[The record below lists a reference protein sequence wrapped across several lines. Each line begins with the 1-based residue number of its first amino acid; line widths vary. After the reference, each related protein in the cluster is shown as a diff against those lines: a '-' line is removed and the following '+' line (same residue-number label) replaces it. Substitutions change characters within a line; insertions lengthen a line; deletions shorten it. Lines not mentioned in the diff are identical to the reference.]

1 MAHFGFWV
9 SAATIR
15 AGQAALAALA
25 LLAAAGAG
33 RADERPP
40 FDQWLA
46 GLRAEA
52 LARGIKAATLESA
65 LTGIKPIPRVIEL
78 DRKQPEFTLTFRQYM
93 ERMVPDARVEKGRQ
107 KFREHSALLETI
119 GAKYGVQ
126 PRFIVAFWGIETDFG
141 RVTGGFPVIEALAT
155 LAYDGRRSAYF
166 RKELLFALEIVDAG
180 HVAPKSMV
188 GSWAG
193 AMGQTQFMPSSFRSF
208 AVDHDGDGRIDLWT
222 NVGDVFASAAN
233 YLARSGWKGDQT
245 WGRPVRLPK
254 GFDAKLVGTGTSKT
268 LGEWQRLGVRRLDG
282 GDLPQRGLKAS
293 VVLAEGPNE
302 PAFLVY
308 SNYQTILKWNR
319 SVFFAV
325 AVGYLADRIGDG
337 G

>member
-1 MAHFGFWV
+1 MARFGFRISLTAIRV
-9 SAATIR
+9 GRAA
-15 AGQAALAALA
+15 ASALA
-25 LLAAAGAG
+25 LLAIAGLG
-33 RADERPP
+33 HADERPP

-46 GLRAEA
+46 GVRAEA
-52 LARGIKAATLESA
+52 LARGIKAATLDSA
-65 LTGIKPIPRVIEL
+65 LAGIKPIPRVIEL

-107 KFREHSALLETI
+107 KFHEHRALLDAV

-180 HVAPKSMV
+180 HIPAKGMV

-193 AMGQTQFMPSSFRSF
+193 AMGQTQFMPSSFRAF
-208 AVDHDGDGRIDLWT
+208 AVDHDGDGRIDLWN

-245 WGRPVRLPK
+245 WGRPVRLPP
-254 GFDAKLVGTGTSKT
+254 GFDAKLVGTATSKT

-282 GDLPQRGLKAS
+282 GDLPKRDLKAS
-293 VVLAEGPNE
+293 VVLAEGPSG

>member
-1 MAHFGFWV
+1 MACFDSRI
-9 SAATIR
+9 SATAVCV
-15 AGQAALAALA
+15 AGAAALAAWLD
-25 LLAAAGAG
+25 LAGAG
-33 RADERPP
+33 LAEERPP
-40 FDQWLA
+40 FDRWLA
-46 GLRAEA
+46 GVREEA
-52 LARGIKAATLESA
+52 LTRGIKAATLDSA
-65 LTGIKPIPRVIEL
+65 LVGIKPIPRVIEL
-78 DRKQPEFTLTFRQYM
+78 DRKQPEFTLTFKQYM

-107 KFREHSALLETI
+107 KLHQHRALLEAI

-180 HVAPKSMV
+180 HIPAKGMV

-208 AVDHDGDGRIDLWT
+208 AVDYDGDGRIDLWN

-233 YLARSGWKGDQT
+233 YLARSGWRKDQT
-245 WGRPVRLPK
+245 WGRPVRLPP
-254 GFDAKLVGTGTSKT
+254 GFDAELVGTQTSKT
-268 LGEWQRLGVRRLDG
+268 LDEWQRLGVRRLDG
-282 GDLPQRGLKAS
+282 GDLPKRDLKAS
-293 VVLAEGPNE
+293 VVLAEAPNG

-308 SNYQTILKWNR
+308 NNYQTILKWNR

-325 AVGYLADRIGDG
+325 AVGHLADRIGDG